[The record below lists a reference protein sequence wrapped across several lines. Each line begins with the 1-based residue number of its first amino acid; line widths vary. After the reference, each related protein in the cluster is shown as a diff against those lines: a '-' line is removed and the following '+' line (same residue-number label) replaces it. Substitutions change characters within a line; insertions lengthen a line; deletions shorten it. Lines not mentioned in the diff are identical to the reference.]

1 MVRLELEQTRFSPY
15 VLMDSDE
22 QKYIIRGRS
31 IPNNAKM
38 FFEPIVDWLV
48 EFKGKVSHD
57 FTIELHLEYFNTS
70 THKYLDDILRIIGSF
85 HVSTKVIWKYVED
98 DDDLLEIG
106 ERLQDYCKI
115 PFDYVIVEED

>member
-1 MVRLELEQTRFSPY
+1 MVRLEIEQTRFSPY
-15 VLMDSDE
+15 VLMDSNE
-22 QKYIIRGRS
+22 QKYVIRGRS

-38 FFEPIVDWLV
+38 FFEPIVDWLTEYKDQV
-48 EFKGKVSHD
+48 TND

-70 THKYLDDILRIIGSF
+70 THKYLDDILRVIGSF
-85 HVSTKVIWKYVED
+85 HVATKVIWKYVED

-115 PFDYVIVEED
+115 DFDYVVVAEE